1 VKDSSA
7 FYDTGSVSPNS
18 VTASIFEE
26 DVPSPTLSLCRY
38 FPAAGTMQAT
48 RIPVAELLQEA
59 LDDRNVHNSGRT
71 RLDLCEAYL
80 TPLAPDARL
89 TLLRRFGP
97 HIAVVL
103 VGDAMYDA
111 QVRPNA
117 ALQLFAPRAARERS
131 YEGFGQSDDEKTM
144 LFWRLIFFWLQ
155 FSARIACLQTAV
167 AVEFQA
173 YRPPPPPSPNAPQG

>member
-1 VKDSSA
+1 MRERKRAERQQRVKDSSA

-18 VTASIFEE
+18 VAASIFEE

-103 VGDAMYDA
+103 VGDASTMHRST
-111 QVRPNA
+111 QTRHSSCLRHVQR
-117 ALQLFAPRAARERS
+117 AREATKASAKAMMR
-131 YEGFGQSDDEKTM
+131 
-144 LFWRLIFFWLQ
+144 RRC
-155 FSARIACLQTAV
+155 FSGA
-167 AVEFQA
+167 
-173 YRPPPPPSPNAPQG
+173 